1 MRLHRST
8 VIGMAAAAL
17 LALGVLGPIA
27 LAVLSLRSSPES
39 GGASVG
45 AWVVIGVVL
54 LMVAAGAAAV
64 GGVAVALGR
73 RLFERRGRGGR
84 PQPRS

>member
-1 MRLHRST
+1 MRFRRST
-8 VIGMAAAAL
+8 LIGMAVAAL

-27 LAVLSLRSSPES
+27 LAVLSLRSTPES
-39 GGASVG
+39 GGASAG
-45 AWVVIGVVL
+45 AWVVVGVVL

-64 GGVAVALGR
+64 GGAAVALGR
-73 RLFERRGRGGR
+73 RLFERTGRGDR

>member
-1 MRLHRST
+1 MRFHRGT

-27 LAVLSLRSSPES
+27 FAVLSLRSTPES
-39 GGASVG
+39 GGPSAG

-64 GGVAVALGR
+64 GGAAVSVGR
-73 RLFERRGRGGR
+73 RLFARTDR
-84 PQPRS
+84 PRARS

>member
-1 MRLHRST
+1 MRFRRST

-27 LAVLSLRSSPES
+27 FAVLSLRSTPES
-39 GGASVG
+39 GGASAG

-54 LMVAAGAAAV
+54 LMVAAGAATV
-64 GGVAVALGR
+64 GGAAVA
-73 RLFERRGRGGR
+73 
-84 PQPRS
+84 

>member
-1 MRLHRST
+1 MRFHRST

-17 LALGVLGPIA
+17 LALGVLGPTA
-27 LAVLSLRSSPES
+27 FAVLSLRSTPES
-39 GGASVG
+39 GGASAG
-45 AWVVIGVVL
+45 AWVVVGAVL

-64 GGVAVALGR
+64 GGAAVALGR
-73 RLFERRGRGGR
+73 RLFERMGRGGR